1 MWDTFTVR
9 IILNGLMIKV
19 GCQRL
24 YFNSP
29 QALANALDDYIENP
43 NETIK
48 RWRDTPYQKIS
59 EGCSTQVSQV
69 DVPVDDRYPPP
80 PEAPRMETASSA
92 TIPRDSLRINPSSNI
107 S

>member
-1 MWDTFTVR
+1 MWDMFSVR
-9 IILNGLMIKV
+9 IILNGLVVRV

-43 NETIK
+43 EETIK
-48 RWRDTPYQKIS
+48 RWRTTPYQKIS
-59 EGCSTQVSQV
+59 EGCNNQVSQV
-69 DVPVDDRYPPP
+69 DVPVDDQYLPS

-92 TIPRDSLRINPSSNI
+92 TIPHDSLRINPSRNI